1 MIALTLTLAI
11 RTVSEANAHEHWRLR
26 QKRAKAQRSTAG
38 VVVLAALREPG
49 RPRVAPP
56 CTVTLTRLAPS
67 NGLDTDNLA
76 GSQKHVRDGIADA
89 LGIDDR
95 NPAVTWLYDQQR
107 GPWGVRIC
115 IERAMLDVSV
125 RDMPSGPLTAGG

>member
-1 MIALTLTLAI
+1 MITITLAI

-26 QKRAKAQRSTAG
+26 QRRAKAQRSIAG
-38 VVVLAALREPG
+38 VVVLATLRGAGEH
-49 RPRVAPP
+49 RVTPP
-56 CTVTLTRLAPS
+56 CTVRLTRIAPS
-67 NGLDTDNLA
+67 SGLDSDNLA

-95 NPAVTWLYDQQR
+95 DPRVTWFYDQER
-107 GPWGVRIC
+107 GPWGVRVR
-115 IERAMLDVSV
+115 IEQQVIVPV

>member
-1 MIALTLTLAI
+1 MIALTLAI
-11 RTVSEANAHEHWRLR
+11 RTVSEANSHEHWRLR

-38 VVVLAALREPG
+38 VVILAALRAPG
-49 RPRVAPP
+49 TRRVTFPA
-56 CTVTLTRLAPS
+56 TVTLTRLAPS
-67 NGLDTDNLA
+67 QGLDSDNLA

-95 NPAVTWLYDQQR
+95 DPRVTWLYDQER
-107 GPWGVRIC
+107 GPWGVRVVIAPAPTC
-115 IERAMLDVSV
+115 NV